1 VEILHPYRGK
11 NQGIHATI
19 KDACRIAECLIDSCS
34 RLTHDKR
41 IQRAIKK
48 SFTNSLENRI
58 RFLND
63 VLGYRKR
70 MAKDSLKNGKAP
82 LNYDR
87 VVLANIRRN
96 RRGKHHDLI
105 QGIFQDLETLP
116 SGSAIKLPLAELDGI
131 TLANLRSA
139 VHRASASRSL
149 EIETLSDQDNFYI
162 WKGAK

>member
-1 VEILHPYRGK
+1 
-11 NQGIHATI
+11 
-19 KDACRIAECLIDSCS
+19 
-34 RLTHDKR
+34 
-41 IQRAIKK
+41 
-48 SFTNSLENRI
+48 
-58 RFLND
+58 
-63 VLGYRKR
+63 

-116 SGSAIKLPLAELDGI
+116 SGSAIKLPLATLDGI